1 MAKKL
6 NSVLGVDIGSQ
17 KIKIAEVKLQGRE
30 PTITALGI
38 ADTPEGAVD
47 HTGVYN
53 SDAVGDV
60 LKMLVGQSGASVNQ
74 VVVSIAGQASVLVR
88 TLEVPKMNPTELKE
102 HMNWEITRNI
112 PFAESTVVSDFKAFE
127 PESPD
132 AQNLDVVMA
141 ISPQSAVDTIVAS
154 IKRAGKNTAA
164 IDVEPLSIARS
175 LQASYAQDLSG
186 LTVCTVDIGN
196 KTTSINIF
204 RDGKLLMPRTVPLGG
219 EMITR
224 ALADNLGISVEEA
237 ENLKRTSAS
246 IPESASGSII
256 GGFGASTQQFAAY
269 NPFADDPASM
279 NPNLMPAGLETPA
292 PSAAPYNPFA
302 DEPAPPYNA
311 GAGSEPAPFMAGEP
325 EPEPTVA
332 MVPTP
337 EPELPVAPNAPA
349 DDPETIR
356 VYNGMASVI
365 EEFVAEIR
373 RSIDYFRSKG
383 GDVNRIELMGGG
395 AKLKGFDNFLAKAIG
410 IPTEMYDPL
419 RNIQVNAKK
428 LDPSIVDEN
437 RQDLT
442 VAIGNALHIA
452 FD

>member
-112 PFAESTVVSDFKAFE
+112 PFAESTVVSDFRAFE

-204 RDGKLLMPRTVPLGG
+204 KDGKLLMPRTVPLGG

-224 ALADNLGISVEEA
+224 ALADNLGLSVEEA
-237 ENLKRTSAS
+237 ENLKRASAS

-279 NPNLMPAGLETPA
+279 NPNLMPAGLDAPA

-337 EPELPVAPNAPA
+337 EPELPAAPNVPA
-349 DDPETIR
+349 DDPEAIR

-395 AKLKGFDNFLAKAIG
+395 AKLKGFDAFLAKAIG